1 MTCNVPTSIHNVG
14 CTQIKVQMIQ
24 LLVVHIVPM
33 ECTMLLVNELDSRW
47 EESEIGAR
55 EGGSED
61 LFILVLLHLLGCK
74 WVVEFCVST
83 QLEKE

>member
-1 MTCNVPTSIHNVG
+1 
-14 CTQIKVQMIQ
+14 
-24 LLVVHIVPM
+24 
-33 ECTMLLVNELDSRW
+33 MLLVNELDSRW